1 MYTEAFDRND
11 IPTRMRKTADGK
23 SVIFN
28 KTNSISISKNKKI
41 TILKYQ
47 RNTIKYFTVPHK
59 FLKNLFKF

>member
-28 KTNSISISKNKKI
+28 KTNSISISKNKKNYNSNPKI
-41 TILKYQ
+41 PEKYNKVFH
-47 RNTIKYFTVPHK
+47 RTT
-59 FLKNLFKF
+59 